1 MSLPP
6 VSLSRRFR
14 NAFLTGLLV
23 FLPLGTTIF
32 VIDFLLD
39 LFKAPALRLAYEL
52 GLSEEN
58 SFFGLETLLA
68 VAGLIIG
75 IILLTA
81 LGYFS
86 KYLLGRFFINLTE
99 RVLDKVPFINTVY
112 RSVKQIVETF
122 GKENR
127 AVFKEVCLVEYPR
140 KECYVLGFITANAS
154 KHVTIYWRMK
164 TLLFWLPV
172 LNLLVFLLCG
182 CGPKGSII
190 EEGDDPAFE
199 RGRSYLKVGRDT
211 EALDEF
217 LSVTR
222 RVTQSPKSHLEA
234 GRLLLALSDRKDP
247 VAAIYHFRR
256 FLLLQPNARE
266 AKMVEQLIVTAEREI
281 IRKLP
286 GEPYG
291 NYLESI
297 DLKDENDRL
306 RTEIADLKA
315 RLGSP
320 LGPAVPIPNAIS
332 QANAPLSESA
342 KPAQKSPVPS
352 SYIVQPGDSLYGI
365 SKKIYGD
372 ASHIDSIYAANR
384 DTLKSKN
391 NLKVGQTLRLPPVR

>member
-154 KHVTIYWRMK
+154 RHVTDKIAGKFTY
-164 TLLFWLPV
+164 
-172 LNLLVFLLCG
+172 VFVPTTPNPTSG
-182 CGPKGSII
+182 
-190 EEGDDPAFE
+190 
-199 RGRSYLKVGRDT
+199 
-211 EALDEF
+211 
-217 LSVTR
+217 
-222 RVTQSPKSHLEA
+222 
-234 GRLLLALSDRKDP
+234 
-247 VAAIYHFRR
+247 
-256 FLLLQPNARE
+256 FLLLVQDEEIHRIDVSVGDGM
-266 AKMVEQLIVTAEREI
+266 KMLIS
-281 IRKLP
+281 
-286 GEPYG
+286 GG
-291 NYLESI
+291 
-297 DLKDENDRL
+297 
-306 RTEIADLKA
+306 
-315 RLGSP
+315 
-320 LGPAVPIPNAIS
+320 AV
-332 QANAPLSESA
+332 
-342 KPAQKSPVPS
+342 V
-352 SYIVQPGDSLYGI
+352 
-365 SKKIYGD
+365 
-372 ASHIDSIYAANR
+372 
-384 DTLKSKN
+384 
-391 NLKVGQTLRLPPVR
+391 PPVS

>member
-1 MSLPP
+1 M
-6 VSLSRRFR
+6 
-14 NAFLTGLLV
+14 G
-23 FLPLGTTIF
+23 
-32 VIDFLLD
+32 
-39 LFKAPALRLAYEL
+39 APH
-52 GLSEEN
+52 N
-58 SFFGLETLLA
+58 SSPQTDHF
-68 VAGLIIG
+68 
-75 IILLTA
+75 
-81 LGYFS
+81 
-86 KYLLGRFFINLTE
+86 
-99 RVLDKVPFINTVY
+99 
-112 RSVKQIVETF
+112 
-122 GKENR
+122 
-127 AVFKEVCLVEYPR
+127 
-140 KECYVLGFITANAS
+140 
-154 KHVTIYWRMK
+154 HIYWRMK

-332 QANAPLSESA
+332 QANAPLPESA